1 MTMNKLLEIQNLSV
15 SFATDEGRVPAVCDV
30 SLSLERGQVLGLV
43 GESGCGKSVTAMS
56 ILRLIP
62 QPPGHIDAGRI
73 LFHGH
78 DLLPLPLNELRTVR
92 GRRIAMIFQ
101 EPMTALSPL
110 HRIGDQLVEA
120 LRLHRDHDRKA
131 AWKIAGHWLDK
142 VGIPDPDERLFAWPH
157 QLSGGMRQRVMIAM
171 ALMLDP
177 VLLIADEPTTALDV
191 TVQAQ
196 IFDLM
201 RELMKKEA
209 GLLLITHDMG
219 VIWEMCTHVA
229 VMYAGE
235 IVETAPVDALFET
248 PLHPYTRALLKAI
261 PGNAPAAGKRLPAI
275 PGQVPSPLALPPGC
289 HFADRCPLVF
299 DRCRQEH
306 PALRQLAGRCARCFL
321 AEDPS

>member
-1 MTMNKLLEIQNLSV
+1 MPPLLEIQDLSV
-15 SFATDEGRVPAVCDV
+15 SFQTDDATFSAVSHV

-56 ILRLIP
+56 VLRLIP
-62 QPPGHIDAGRI
+62 QPPGHITGGRI

-78 DLLPLPLNELRTVR
+78 DLLELPIEALRGVR

-110 HRIGDQLVEA
+110 HRIGNQLIES
-120 LRLHRDHDRKA
+120 LQLHRDVPRHQARELA
-131 AWKIAGHWLDK
+131 MHWLKK
-142 VGIPDPDERLFAWPH
+142 VGIPDPQERLNAWPH
-157 QLSGGMRQRVMIAM
+157 ELSGGMRQRVMIAM

-201 RELMKKEA
+201 RDLMKKDA

-235 IVETAPVDALFET
+235 IVETGPVDALFEQ
-248 PLHPYTRALLKAI
+248 PLHPYTRALLASI
-261 PGNAPAAGKRLPAI
+261 PARAPASGKRLPAI
-275 PGQVPSPLALPPGC
+275 PGQVPSPTAFTAGC
-289 HFADRCPLVF
+289 RFADRCPQVF
-299 DRCRQEH
+299 ERCHKEH
-306 PALRQLAGRCARCFL
+306 PQQHSDASGRTSRCHL
-321 AEDPS
+321 SEVSL

>member
-1 MTMNKLLEIQNLSV
+1 MPSLLDIQHLSV
-15 SFATDEGRVPAVCDV
+15 SFKTDEGRVPAVNDV
-30 SLSLERGQVLGLV
+30 SLTLERGQVLGLV

-62 QPPGHIDAGRI
+62 QPPGRIDAGKI

-78 DLLPLPLNELRTVR
+78 DMLSLPLEELRTVR

-110 HRIGDQLVEA
+110 HRIGAQLVET
-120 LRLHRDHDRKA
+120 LRLHRDLDRKA
-131 AWKIAGHWLDK
+131 AWKIATHWLTK
-142 VGIPDPDERLFAWPH
+142 VGIADAAERMHAWPH

-201 RELMKKEA
+201 RDLMKKDA

-229 VMYAGE
+229 VMYASE
-235 IVETAPVDALFET
+235 VVETGPVDAVFEN
-248 PLHPYTRALLKAI
+248 PLHPYTRALLAAI
-261 PGNAPAAGKRLPAI
+261 PGNATPQQRLPAI
-275 PGQVPSPLALPPGC
+275 PGQVPSPLNLPSGC
-289 HFADRCPLVF
+289 HFADRCPLAF
-299 DRCRQEH
+299 ERCRREH
-306 PALRQLAGRCARCFL
+306 PPLYTRGNRCSRCFL
-321 AEDPS
+321 AQEANA

>member
-1 MTMNKLLEIQNLSV
+1 MNSLLEIQNLSV
-15 SFATDEGRVPAVCDV
+15 SFATDDGALPAVSDV
-30 SLSLERGQVLGLV
+30 SLTLERGQVLGLV

-56 ILRLIP
+56 IVRLIP
-62 QPPGHIDAGRI
+62 QPPGSIDAGRI

-78 DLLPLPLNELRTVR
+78 DLLRLPLPELRTVR

-120 LRLHRDHDRKA
+120 LCLHRDIARRD
-131 AWKIAGHWLDK
+131 AWEIAGHWLRK
-142 VGIPDPDERLFAWPH
+142 TGIPDPGGRLYAWPH

-201 RELMKKEA
+201 RDLMKKES

-235 IVETAPVDALFET
+235 IVEKGSVNDLFQQ
-248 PLHPYTRALLKAI
+248 PLHPYTRALLAAI
-261 PGNAPAAGKRLPAI
+261 PGNAPAAGKRLAAI
-275 PGQVPSPLALPPGC
+275 PGQVPSPLSLPTGC
-289 HFADRCPLVF
+289 RFAGRCPLTF
-299 DRCRQEH
+299 DRCHTTH
-306 PALRQLAGRCARCFL
+306 PPLHVQPDGRASRCHL
-321 AEDPS
+321 SEVSA

>member
-1 MTMNKLLEIQNLSV
+1 MPALLDIQNLSV
-15 SFATDEGRVPAVCDV
+15 SFSTDEGRVPAVNQV
-30 SLSLERGQVLGLV
+30 SLRLERGQVLGLV

-62 QPPGHIDAGRI
+62 QPPGTIEDGKI

-78 DLLPLPLNELRTVR
+78 DLLSLPIDELRGVR

-110 HRIGDQLVEA
+110 HRIGAQLVET
-120 LRLHRDHDRKA
+120 LRLHRDIARKD
-131 AWKIAGHWLDK
+131 AWRIATHWLTK
-142 VGIPDPDERLFAWPH
+142 VGIADAEERMYAWPH
-157 QLSGGMRQRVMIAM
+157 QLSGGMRQRIMIAM

-201 RELMKKEA
+201 RDLMKKDA

-229 VMYAGE
+229 VMYASE
-235 IVETAPVDALFET
+235 IVETGPVDDVFNA
-248 PLHPYTRALLKAI
+248 PLHPYTRALLAAI
-261 PGNAPAAGKRLPAI
+261 PGNATPQQKLPAI
-275 PGQVPSPLALPPGC
+275 PGQVPSPLDLPKGC
-289 HFADRCPLVF
+289 HFADRCKDVF
-299 DRCRQEH
+299 DRCRQAH
-306 PALRQLAGRCARCFL
+306 PELYSKGQQCSRCFL
-321 AEDPS
+321 SEEKIQ